1 MMNAAA
7 TRKALA
13 FYGFRVFMLALCLLA
28 CLLAS
33 SIGSRGRGEQ
43 INKKGFFFWC
53 AGIFRSNRH
62 ADDEDKQ
69 RTVYN
74 CCPPMAASPAGSKG
88 QPDAVL

>member
-1 MMNAAA
+1 MMIAAA

-43 INKKGFFFWC
+43 INKGFFFLC
-53 AGIFRSNRH
+53 AGIFRSHRY
-62 ADDEDKQ
+62 ADDENKQ

-88 QPDAVL
+88 QPCAVL